1 MQNKQFSVP
10 EEIFDPES
18 RISRILEE
26 TTQRQAF
33 SELEKPAEYSIERL
47 ARLLSPA
54 ASANLEDM
62 ARQAKDMTL
71 RRFGRARQLYAPL
84 YVSNYCQNNCAYCGF
99 NFTHKFK
106 RTRLSIDQ
114 AVKEAEAIRSMG
126 FRHILLLS
134 GEDPDYASV
143 EYFEELAGRIRK
155 LFAAIDIEIYPCSEE
170 NYERLYNAGIDGI
183 TIYQETYDRSIY
195 SKLHTKG
202 PKKDYNWRL
211 HTPQRAA
218 ESGFR
223 RIGLGS
229 LLGISDWRKETLA
242 MAEHGNFFIKNFW
255 KSQVS
260 ISFPRIRPAEQVDPQ
275 DFVSFVS
282 DRETVQMMLA
292 LRLCFPD
299 IGITIST
306 RETSEFRENT
316 LSICVTRISAGSK
329 TNPGGYAGSENET
342 VSQFE
347 IDDDRT
353 PEDVAKV
360 ISQMGFEPVWKDW
373 DEGFSD

>member
-1 MQNKQFSVP
+1 MQNKKFSVP

-18 RISRILEE
+18 KISQTLQNTSDSEVV
-26 TTQRQAF
+26 
-33 SELEKPAEYSIERL
+33 SELERPAGYSAVRL

-54 ASANLEDM
+54 AEGYLEEM
-62 ARQAKDMTL
+62 ARQARDITL

-84 YVSNYCQNNCAYCGF
+84 YVSNYCKNNCAYCGF
-99 NFTHKFK
+99 NCTHKIK
-106 RTRLSIDQ
+106 RTRLSIEQ
-114 AVKEAEAIRSMG
+114 AVREAEAIRSMG

-143 EYFEELAGRIRK
+143 EYFEELARRIRK
-155 LFAAIDIEIYPCSEE
+155 LFAAIDIEIYPCSVES
-170 NYERLYNAGIDGI
+170 YQRLYEAGIDGI
-183 TIYQETYDRSIY
+183 TIYQETYDPDIY

-202 PKKDYNWRL
+202 PKKDYHWRL

-218 ESGFR
+218 EAGFR

-229 LLGISDWRKETLA
+229 LLGISDWRRETLA
-242 MAEHGNFFIKNFW
+242 MAEHSNFFIKNFW
-255 KSQVS
+255 QSQVS
-260 ISFPRIRPAEQVDPQ
+260 ISFPRIRPAEQVEPQ

-306 RETSEFRENT
+306 RETPQFRENT
-316 LSICVTRISAGSK
+316 LNICVTRISAGSK
-329 TNPGGYAGSENET
+329 TNPGGYAGSEDET

-360 ISQMGFEPVWKDW
+360 ISKMGFEPVWKDW
-373 DEGFSD
+373 DEGFQN